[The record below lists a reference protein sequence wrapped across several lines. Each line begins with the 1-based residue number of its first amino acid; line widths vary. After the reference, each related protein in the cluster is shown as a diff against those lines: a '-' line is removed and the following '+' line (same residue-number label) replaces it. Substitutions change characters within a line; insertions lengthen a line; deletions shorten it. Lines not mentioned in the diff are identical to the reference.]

1 MRAQPCVGSTAT
13 RINARLFTTQPPFSE
28 DTEQKQLPLSPYGGR
43 FGVPEQPMST
53 KSQALSQ
60 ANSRRS
66 PFSKAKEGVKS
77 KMHDW
82 TDEKRNLEK
91 RKELLDDFQSGY
103 FSEFSEINRTGAK
116 LWKATTSMVNADK
129 ALYMPNI
136 VGTSLRSSEPIELVD
151 VLRGKISLLAIS
163 GTRFGEEQI
172 ETYMKPFLSKW
183 PAGSSKVQL
192 VE

>member
-1 MRAQPCVGSTAT
+1 MCKVKSHGQGWEVAAKPHIHARSPLFLFQAHTHKQIKSFRERTSANHCPPQKPCIERLDSNRPDTPFPMFASVSRSRTTFVTAVASCRVMRAQPCVGSTAT

-91 RKELLDDFQSGY
+91 RKEL
-103 FSEFSEINRTGAK
+103 
-116 LWKATTSMVNADK
+116 
-129 ALYMPNI
+129 
-136 VGTSLRSSEPIELVD
+136 
-151 VLRGKISLLAIS
+151 
-163 GTRFGEEQI
+163 
-172 ETYMKPFLSKW
+172 
-183 PAGSSKVQL
+183 
-192 VE
+192 